1 MNIDEIE
8 TKYLTPNQIEELSQS
23 EKEHLLV
30 RLMIKEENDAQ

>member
-8 TKYLTPNQIEELSQS
+8 TKYLAPNQIEELSQS